1 MNQALVTSN
10 YLLYKIAND
19 RQPLSRRGKFNM
31 NPAIQKNQVACTIV
45 GCLGGLGIY
54 IENPGFPNFV
64 EAVQ

>member
-19 RQPLSRRGKFNM
+19 RQPLSRGGKFNM
-31 NPAIQKNQVACTIV
+31 ISVIWKNQMACTIA
-45 GCLGGLGIY
+45 GCLGRLGSY

-64 EAVQ
+64 ETVE

>member
-1 MNQALVTSN
+1 
-10 YLLYKIAND
+10 
-19 RQPLSRRGKFNM
+19 M

-64 EAVQ
+64 ETVQ